1 MSSRLAKINPL
12 LVECL
17 HPNELDLRR
26 IERAIDKRKR
36 YRYVSPEVLPETDGY
51 VIQSPCCS
59 RNVDPDGGL
68 IDIARLEFKAPLGYW
83 WLYYKDHVLDHWIL
97 HGEYQSLAQI
107 LELLNEDPDRRFW
120 Q

>member
-1 MSSRLAKINPL
+1 MHCSLAQL
-12 LVECL
+12 DSAFMECL
-17 HPNELDLRR
+17 HPNEVDLKR

-36 YRYVSPEVLPETDGY
+36 YRYVSPEVHPATDGY

-68 IDIARLEFKAPLGYW
+68 IDIARLEFKAQRGCW
-83 WLYYKDHVLDHWIL
+83 WLYHKDHVLDHWIM

-107 LELLNEDPDRRFW
+107 LTLLNEDPERRFW